1 MSFNKVINAKQEK
14 QFDKELTFVREL
26 LKAHDK
32 FFEMSD
38 DHSIYRRGQLQKD
51 NIIKILVE
59 RVGLSARQAYQYY
72 NDALYK

>member
-1 MSFNKVINAKQEK
+1 MSFNKIINAKQEQK
-14 QFDKELTFVREL
+14 FSQELNFVSEL
-26 LKAHDK
+26 LKSHDK